1 MPSSCAPDS
10 PPPAGVLYVVATPI
24 GHRED
29 ITLRALAVL
38 KSASLVAAEDT
49 RKSGELLRHFG
60 IRARLVS
67 YHEHNER
74 ERTPQLVSRL
84 LAGETIAL
92 VSNAGTPGISDPGFR
107 LVAAAA
113 AAGVRVVPVPGPSA
127 AIAAL
132 CASGLPTD
140 AFVFEG
146 FLPKKPGRRR
156 RRLAA
161 LAAETRTVIL
171 YESPQRLAARAAELL
186 EALGDRPA
194 VLARELTKVHEEFF
208 RGRLSGLLAELE
220 RRGEIKGECTLL
232 IGPPEEEP
240 PAGPGP
246 AVREEIR
253 RGLEA
258 GRDPREVVREAALR
272 HGLPRRELYREAVNL
287 KHNRGE
293 PAQGGSSE
301 NP

>member
-1 MPSSCAPDS
+1 MPSSCASDS

-38 KSASLVAAEDT
+38 KRASLVAAEDT

-107 LVAAAA
+107 LVSAAA

-132 CASGLPTD
+132 SASGLPTD

-232 IGPPEEEP
+232 IGPPEEAP
-240 PAGPGP
+240 PAGPGA
-246 AVREEIR
+246 AVLEEIR
-253 RGLEA
+253 RGLDA
-258 GRDPREVVREAALR
+258 GRDPRELIRETALR
-272 HGLPRRELYREAVNL
+272 HGLPRRELYRHVVTLRQERGGPA
-287 KHNRGE
+287 RGE
-293 PAQGGSSE
+293 PFE

>member
-1 MPSSCAPDS
+1 
-10 PPPAGVLYVVATPI
+10 
-24 GHRED
+24 
-29 ITLRALAVL
+29 
-38 KSASLVAAEDT
+38 
-49 RKSGELLRHFG
+49 
-60 IRARLVS
+60 
-67 YHEHNER
+67 
-74 ERTPQLVSRL
+74 
-84 LAGETIAL
+84 
-92 VSNAGTPGISDPGFR
+92 
-107 LVAAAA
+107 
-113 AAGVRVVPVPGPSA
+113 
-127 AIAAL
+127 
-132 CASGLPTD
+132 
-140 AFVFEG
+140 
-146 FLPKKPGRRR
+146 LPKKPGRRR

-186 EALGDRPA
+186 AALGDRPA

-253 RGLEA
+253 RGLDA

-272 HGLPRRELYREAVNL
+272 HGLPRRVLYREAVNL
-287 KHNRGE
+287 RRERGG
-293 PAQGGSSE
+293 PAPGGSSE